1 MDSLEW
7 YKYYRANE
15 YGTKSDELKLAAVDN
30 IVKEIIGEISESP
43 SMLER
48 SPFLME
54 VKGILERKAALS
66 FLNWSRQAID
76 LMDASLIISSVWEVL
91 QDPEYSVRQRRYDA
105 RSWVFTLN
113 HRVLEQ
119 QQKTHE
125 DILQRTL
132 VSLKNWVTEQN
143 KPKPIEKP
151 VENTPPPSPQ
161 IAPPPVSPVAAAAY
175 KPQTPG
181 ESAARP
187 AATSSAQRPPV
198 GGSSSRRVP
207 PPSSRP
213 APVASDQPP
222 EDDYAEQ
229 NMDAARAAAQRPAA
243 GSSSRRPP
251 VGGSSSR
258 RVPPPSSRSASAA
271 TDLPPEDDYAEQ
283 NMDAARTAAQRPAV
297 GSSSRRPPVSAG
309 ASRVPAA
316 HPPGQAPGASARPT
330 PPGAARPAVGSS
342 SRRPPVSAGA
352 SRVPGAAPP
361 GSSARPGSSA
371 AANANAAANRRAAG
385 KTTSAGEMTERLNNI
400 QTDLQNLVMD
410 FQSYNDNLLR
420 QAAMGQIELL
430 HRISRIY
437 EQHIS
442 IAEESNNPD
451 YLDAV
456 QSQREYMDFISDR
469 LTNMGVVK
477 ISSKPGTPFDGRFH
491 EPAVSGKPTPRGA
504 VIRRSISPG
513 FRFNDTVWQKEKV
526 EI

>member
-1 MDSLEW
+1 
-7 YKYYRANE
+7 
-15 YGTKSDELKLAAVDN
+15 
-30 IVKEIIGEISESP
+30 
-43 SMLER
+43 
-48 SPFLME
+48 
-54 VKGILERKAALS
+54 
-66 FLNWSRQAID
+66 
-76 LMDASLIISSVWEVL
+76 
-91 QDPEYSVRQRRYDA
+91 
-105 RSWVFTLN
+105 
-113 HRVLEQ
+113 
-119 QQKTHE
+119 
-125 DILQRTL
+125 
-132 VSLKNWVTEQN
+132 
-143 KPKPIEKP
+143 
-151 VENTPPPSPQ
+151 
-161 IAPPPVSPVAAAAY
+161 
-175 KPQTPG
+175 
-181 ESAARP
+181 
-187 AATSSAQRPPV
+187 
-198 GGSSSRRVP
+198 
-207 PPSSRP
+207 
-213 APVASDQPP
+213 
-222 EDDYAEQ
+222 
-229 NMDAARAAAQRPAA
+229 
-243 GSSSRRPP
+243 
-251 VGGSSSR
+251 
-258 RVPPPSSRSASAA
+258 
-271 TDLPPEDDYAEQ
+271 
-283 NMDAARTAAQRPAV
+283 
-297 GSSSRRPPVSAG
+297 VSAG